1 MSPFVEYL
9 SIIGAIVLGVMT
21 LALFFM
27 ALKRIKARLASP
39 ILRIAPIAP
48 TGGPVRVGLKD
59 GTIIEAAR
67 IVGLIDPDRAIDAG
81 LPFGLRNL
89 MVLER
94 AGSVRIWINVESI
107 RWIEQQDRHEP
118 DPPA

>member
-1 MSPFVEYL
+1 MNTFVDYIAL
-9 SIIGAIVLGVMT
+9 VGAIVLGVMT

-27 ALKRIKARLASP
+27 AIKRIKARLASP

-67 IVGLIDPDRAIDAG
+67 IVGLMDPDRAIDAG
-81 LPFGLRNL
+81 LPYGLRDL

-94 AGSVRIWINVESI
+94 EGSVRIWIKFESI

-118 DPPA
+118 GHPA

>member
-1 MSPFVEYL
+1 MSTFVEYL
-9 SIIGAIVLGVMT
+9 SIVGAIVLGVMT

-27 ALKRIKARLASP
+27 AIKHIRARLASP
-39 ILRIAPIAP
+39 MLRIAPIAP
-48 TGGPVRVGLKD
+48 TGPVRVGLKD

-81 LPFGLRNL
+81 LPYGLRDL

-94 AGSVRIWINVESI
+94 EGSVRIWIKVESI
-107 RWIEQQDRHEP
+107 RWIEQQDWHEP
-118 DPPA
+118 EQPA